1 VSAQDRLLVALAGQP
16 NCGKSTVFN
25 MLTGAHQ
32 HVANYPGVT
41 VEKKSGSFR
50 VGERTIDLVDLP
62 GTYSLTSYSLEERVA
77 RDFLLQDKPDLCIN
91 VADVSTLRRGLYLT
105 LQIMEMD
112 CPLVLT
118 LNMMDKARKDGVD
131 VNMEALSR
139 YLGVPVVGTS
149 AAKGEGKD
157 ELIRAVLERG
167 EGVQTPRQVDYGPL
181 EEKFKALDQWMRNK
195 GLMLELPRRWLFI
208 KLLEGDEYV
217 GTFIRSNIPEG
228 RELLDEAAR
237 LGAEFEAA
245 QGQSVS
251 RHVAVR
257 RYALADEAVR
267 SCQKKAFSSSK
278 LTNAIDSVVCH
289 KILGPIILVGVIY
302 LLYQLSIVQGYNLTN
317 YTWPLLA
324 KLKEWTGLVM
334 PQAGFVEDPMTR
346 SLALWV
352 VDSVNALL
360 NYVPIFF
367 ILFGLIAVLEDSG
380 YMPRMAFILD
390 RLLKRFGLH
399 GQSTLAL
406 VLGGVYVG
414 GCAVPAIMATKGVP
428 DHRARLA
435 TILVI
440 PMLNCLAKVPLY
452 VLLISTYFA
461 EHKGW
466 AMFFISTISLIMAL
480 PVAKILTMTVLRGQE
495 SAPFIMEMPDYH
507 VPTLSGVLRSALQK
521 VWLFIKKITSIVVAV
536 AVIVFALLRFPGI
549 SEEAMRGFDA
559 RGDKIMA
566 DFMVEV
572 EKSPAGGKF
581 AKEDIMDLLDFEAAM
596 KQAKIRATTKE
607 AADRVDA
614 DFRERNPLFLS
625 MLQGDPKEEFGAV
638 GRAFRKMNRDR
649 RLLRLEAY
657 KERIDNSFLGRIS
670 MALEPVSQWAGFN
683 WRVNVALLSALA
695 AKENTV
701 ATLGALYQQ
710 DAAEADDL
718 GASMRRTEDQFTPL
732 HALALMLFMVLYP
745 PCLATLITIKL
756 QTGSYAYLFLSLFG
770 QITLAG
776 MVATCVFTGGNLLGL
791 SGLQAMFSFYG
802 LALAVAVGVGFLPLP
817 QPEAGRSAPPAAAQL
832 NVS

>member
-1 VSAQDRLLVALAGQP
+1 MSAPSRLLVALAGQP

-50 VGERTIDLVDLP
+50 VGDCKIDLVDLP

-77 RDFLLQDKPDLCIN
+77 RDFLLLDKPDLCIN

-105 LQIMEMD
+105 LQIMEMG

-131 VNMEALSR
+131 VDMEALGQH
-139 YLGVPVVGTS
+139 LGISVVGAA

-157 ELIRAVLERG
+157 ELIQALLKSG
-167 EGVQTPRQVDYGPL
+167 ESRKTPRQVDYGPL
-181 EEKFKALDQWMRNK
+181 EEKIEALDQWMKAR
-195 GLMLELPRRWLFI
+195 GVVLELPRRWLLI
-208 KLLEGDEYV
+208 KLLEGDEYA
-217 GTFIRSNIPEG
+217 GDFIRSAMPEG
-228 RELLDEAAR
+228 QKLLDEAAR
-237 LGAEFEAA
+237 LSAEFEAA

-289 KILGPIILVGVIY
+289 KILGPVILVGVIY

-324 KLKEWTGLVM
+324 KLKEWTGLLM
-334 PQAGFVEDPMTR
+334 PQAGFVEDPMVR
-346 SLALWV
+346 ALALWV

-360 NYVPIFF
+360 NYIPIFL

-390 RLLKRFGLH
+390 RLLQRFGLH
-399 GQSTLAL
+399 GQGTLAL

-435 TILVI
+435 TILII

-461 EHKGW
+461 EHKAW
-466 AMFFISTISLIMAL
+466 AMFFISTISLLMAL
-480 PVAKILTMTVLRGQE
+480 PVAKILTLTVLRGQE

-507 VPTLSGVLRSALQK
+507 IPTLGGVLRSAIQK
-521 VWLFIKKITSIVVAV
+521 VWLYVKKITSIVAAV
-536 AVIVFALLRFPGI
+536 AVVVFALLRFPGI
-549 SEEAMRGFDA
+549 SEEAMRDFDA
-559 RGDKIMA
+559 RADKAMA
-566 DFMVEV
+566 AFMAEV
-572 EKSPAGGKF
+572 EKSPASGKF
-581 AKEDIMDLLDFEAAM
+581 AKEDILDLLDFEAAM
-596 KQAKIRATTKE
+596 KQAKIRATSKE
-607 AADRVDA
+607 AADRIEV
-614 DFRERNPLFLS
+614 DFRERNALFLS
-625 MLQGDPKEEFGAV
+625 MLQGVPKEEFGAV
-638 GRAFRKMNRDR
+638 SRAFRKMDRER
-649 RLLRLEAY
+649 RLLRIEAQ
-657 KERIDNSFLGRIS
+657 KERIDHSFLGSIGL
-670 MALEPVSQWAGFN
+670 ALEPVTQWAGFT

-710 DAAEADDL
+710 DAEGEDL
-718 GASMRRTEDQFTPL
+718 AASMRQGEDQFTPL

-745 PCLATLITIKL
+745 PCLAALITIKL

-770 QITLAG
+770 QIVLAG
-776 MVATCVFTGGNLLGL
+776 AVATCVFTGGNLLGL
-791 SGLQAMFSFYG
+791 SGLQAMFGFYG
-802 LALAVAVGVGFLPLP
+802 LALVVAVGAGFLPLP
-817 QPEAGRSAPPAAAQL
+817 PPEAKRSVTVQP
-832 NVS
+832 SIS